1 MAEYIEREALK
12 RSIRHAQLN
21 PVDKGLACLLA
32 DEIPAADVEPVKRG
46 EWVDKWGGRYAN
58 QCYKCSVCGEYA
70 LGNDKTWFLT
80 YYCPN
85 CGAKMKG

>member
-21 PVDKGLACLLA
+21 PVDKGLVCLLA

-46 EWVDKWGGRYAN
+46 EWIGSSFDMACSACGIYQSFHVGRTN
-58 QCYKCSVCGEYA
+58 
-70 LGNDKTWFLT
+70 
-80 YYCPN
+80 YCPN